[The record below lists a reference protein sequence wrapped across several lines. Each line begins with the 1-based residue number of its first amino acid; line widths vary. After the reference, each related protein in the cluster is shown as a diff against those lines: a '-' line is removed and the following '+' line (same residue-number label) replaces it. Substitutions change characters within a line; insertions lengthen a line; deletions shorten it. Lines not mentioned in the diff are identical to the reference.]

1 MFKKICASLALSCV
15 FSISVYAVEI
25 PMDAKL
31 DYNQGI
37 DFYKLGMYERAME
50 CFRSATRTYPDYIDA
65 YYNLGT
71 VLEYLKNY
79 AEAIVVFKQIY
90 IRNPHDYE
98 VIYKLA
104 SLSAKQ
110 SDYKKAAEYISL
122 IPETSEYY
130 HEGQN
135 LASMIKLNT
144 QAPEKQANTPS
155 KIATQTGVYENIQS
169 PTGITTDKD
178 GNVYVA
184 TFSDNSIIKITPD
197 NKRIVFF
204 KSADIK
210 GPISLASD
218 EVGNIYVSNYSANNV
233 LKISPQGV
241 SSILVNKIDK
251 PYGLHVNGNM
261 LFITCQGSNSIFRQ
275 KISR

>member
-1 MFKKICASLALSCV
+1 MFKKNCVLMALFCL
-15 FSISVYAVEI
+15 ITLSVYAEEV

-37 DFYKLGMYERAME
+37 DFYKLGMYERAIE
-50 CFRSATRTYPDYIDA
+50 CFRSAANTYPDYIDA

-79 AEAIVVFKQIY
+79 SEAINVFKQIHV
-90 IRNPHDYE
+90 RNPHDYE
-98 VIYKLA
+98 VVYKLA
-104 SLSAKQ
+104 SLYAKQ
-110 SDYKKAAEYISL
+110 SDYKKTAEYIAL
-122 IPETSEYY
+122 IPQTSDYY
-130 HEGQN
+130 QEGQN
-135 LASMIKLNT
+135 LASLIKLNT
-144 QAPEKQANTPS
+144 QPPEKQANSLS

-169 PTGITTDKD
+169 PTGITTDKE

-204 KSADIK
+204 KSSEIK

-241 SSILVNKIDK
+241 SSILVNRIDK
-251 PYGLHVNGNM
+251 PYGLHVNGDM